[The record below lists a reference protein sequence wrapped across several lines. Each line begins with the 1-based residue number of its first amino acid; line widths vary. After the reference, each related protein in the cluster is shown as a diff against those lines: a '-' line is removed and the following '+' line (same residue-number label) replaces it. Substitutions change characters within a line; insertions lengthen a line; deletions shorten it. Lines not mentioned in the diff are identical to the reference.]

1 MHVHMHQD
9 RGIQIV
15 SRVLVV
21 CSMCLSG
28 YFGWVLGEGIFP
40 LNIVLAL
47 MCASVAYGVSLMFE
61 RAAGYNVAGLRA
73 NAVIC
78 WIIGSL
84 FLFANCI
91 FDYSSAAAVRDAV
104 ATAVTNANNKAS
116 DVRGNID
123 LLRKNITDARASTAW
138 QAALLPID
146 SYEAEIRNLS
156 GDQTVMKRSNNCADQ
171 TRDDTR
177 AHCRKISEA
186 KANLA
191 MAQQK
196 AVYAKQIEAWE
207 KELGGLTSKAE
218 MADFASNPA
227 VAQVKAVVSWV
238 VGKRDLSEA
247 NIFWGQNSIMLLM
260 TVLVN
265 AGLAF
270 LGNELGTTQAMM
282 MRGHGY
288 QPPPG
293 YQLALAGPQ
302 PLRATDPP
310 APDNGS
316 GNGWDHSETIILSGG
331 HHGAAHAH
339 DPDPARAE
347 IMTAIEDANDAV
359 SRKLADM
366 KRRLEKMQTQGSA

>member
-247 NIFWGQNSIMLLM
+247 NIFWGQNAIMLLM

-270 LGNELGTTQAMM
+270 LGNEIGTMKGLSFAHAMPDAMRAMQAQPH
-282 MRGHGY
+282 RLTY
-288 QPPPG
+288 QPSADREADADRYPHERGGGSSETVIIAPG
-293 YQLALAGPQ
+293 GASYAPSRDVD
-302 PLRATDPP
+302 PATDELLRRSQD
-310 APDNGS
+310 AS
-316 GNGWDHSETIILSGG
+316 AKVRQMLAEMKAVGN
-331 HHGAAHAH
+331 A
-339 DPDPARAE
+339 
-347 IMTAIEDANDAV
+347 
-359 SRKLADM
+359 
-366 KRRLEKMQTQGSA
+366 